1 MSRNTVGDT
10 RAEARGILRLA
21 QPRLRIALPGIL
33 VGILAAFCTVAL
45 LATSA
50 WLITKA
56 AEQPPILFLSMAVVG
71 VRAFALGRAF
81 FRYLERLFSHDAAF
95 RQLEVVRVEVLRRLI
110 PLAPGGLGRAKRG
123 SLLSALVSD
132 VDDLQNL
139 PLRVVQPI
147 VTSLGVAAVAVVG
160 VALLSPIAALGLAV
174 CLVLAF
180 AVSAFWVT
188 RYAARAER
196 SIAPRRAAV
205 LDALLDYLNNLDV
218 LTAYGADAAARA
230 RIERADAD
238 LTQAVVRRAG
248 GAGIAAAT
256 LSLFSGLAV
265 VVAVVA
271 GIPAFGAGTL
281 SAPELAVIALVPLAV
296 FEIVAMVPVAVGVF
310 RQVRSSAAR
319 IAEVVPATVPAG
331 IPVDDP
337 DAGVSGGGRAGDGGD
352 GGYAGGE
359 SDEGRD
365 RGGRAM
371 SGVPRIQLSDLSVR
385 WPGRAEPA
393 VRGVT
398 VTLEPGDRLLVEGES
413 GSGKTSLAQALVR
426 FVDVDGV
433 YLIDGVPAQR
443 MPQDE
448 VRRLVGLSEQTPY
461 LFDETIRQ
469 NLLFAKDDADDADL
483 LDVLRRVGLDS
494 WVAARGGLD
503 ARVGERGSLVS
514 GGQAQRI
521 ALARALLHDFPVLVL
536 DEPTA
541 NVEADL
547 ADTLVRDLV
556 AAAGDR
562 RTVILISHTDVPAGL
577 FSRRLTVS
585 TDGDARLTDARRP

>member
-1 MSRNTVGDT
+1 MSRNTSGDA

-21 QPRLRIALPGIL
+21 QPRLRVALPGIL

-147 VTSLGVAAVAVVG
+147 VTSLGVAVVAVVG
-160 VALLSPIAALGLAV
+160 VAFLSPVAAVGLAV

-218 LTAYGADAAARA
+218 LTAYGADASARA

-265 VVAVVA
+265 VIAVIA
-271 GIPAFGAGTL
+271 GIPAFGAGHL

-337 DAGVSGGGRAGDGGD
+337 AARVGG
-352 GGYAGGE
+352 
-359 SDEGRD
+359 D
-365 RGGRAM
+365 RGGVDVGSTADRRGEDVA
-371 SGVPRIQLSDLSVR
+371 SSVPRIQLTDLSVR
-385 WPGRAEPA
+385 WPGRADAA

-413 GSGKTSLAQALVR
+413 GAGKTSLAHALVR
-426 FVDVDGV
+426 FVDIDGE

-448 VRRLVGLSEQTPY
+448 VRRIVGLSEQTPY

-469 NLLFAKDDADDADL
+469 NLLFAKDDADDAQL

-547 ADTLVRDLV
+547 ADALMRDLV

-577 FSRRLTVS
+577 FSRRLTLRP
-585 TDGDARLTDARRP
+585 DGDARLSESPRP

>member
-1 MSRNTVGDT
+1 MSRNTAGDT

-21 QPRLRIALPGIL
+21 QPQLRVALPGIL

-95 RQLEVVRVEVLRRLI
+95 RQLEAVRVEVLRRLI

-147 VTSLGVAAVAVVG
+147 VTSLGVAVVAVVG
-160 VALLSPIAALGLAV
+160 VAFLSPVAALGLAV

-218 LTAYGADAAARA
+218 LTAYGADAAARV

-265 VVAVVA
+265 VIAVIA

-319 IAEVVPATVPAG
+319 IAEVVPATVPDG
-331 IPVDDP
+331 IPVDDA
-337 DAGVSGGGRAGDGGD
+337 DAVGYLSRVDLGSVERGERA
-352 GGYAGGE
+352 A
-359 SDEGRD
+359 
-365 RGGRAM
+365 
-371 SGVPRIQLSDLSVR
+371 SGVPRIQLTGLTVR
-385 WPGRAEPA
+385 WPGRADAA

-398 VTLEPGDRLLVEGES
+398 VTIEPGDRLLVEGES
-413 GSGKTSLAQALVR
+413 GAGKTSLAQALVR
-426 FVDVDGV
+426 FVDVDGD

-448 VRRLVGLSEQTPY
+448 VRRIVGLSEQTPY

-469 NLLFAKDDADDADL
+469 NLLFAKDDADDAQL

-547 ADTLVRDLV
+547 ADALVRDLV

-577 FSRRLTVS
+577 FSRRLTLRP
-585 TDGDARLTDARRP
+585 DGDARLSESPRP

>member
-21 QPRLRIALPGIL
+21 QPRLRVALPGIL

-56 AEQPPILFLSMAVVG
+56 AEQPPILFLSIAVVG

-95 RQLEVVRVEVLRRLI
+95 RQLEIVRVEVLRRLI

-147 VTSLGVAAVAVVG
+147 VTSLGVAVVAVVG
-160 VALLSPIAALGLAV
+160 VALLSPVAAVGLAV

-265 VVAVVA
+265 VVAVIA

-337 DAGVSGGGRAGDGGD
+337 AVVNGQRASTG
-352 GGYAGGE
+352 
-359 SDEGRD
+359 
-365 RGGRAM
+365 M
-371 SGVPRIQLSDLSVR
+371 PRIELSDLSVR
-385 WPGRAEPA
+385 WPGRVETA

-413 GSGKTSLAQALVR
+413 GAGKTSLAQALVR
-426 FVDVDGV
+426 FVDIDGG
-433 YLIDGVPAQR
+433 YLIDGVPAER

-448 VRRLVGLSEQTPY
+448 VRRIVGLSEQTPY

-469 NLLFAKDDADDADL
+469 NLLFAKDDADDAQL

-494 WVAARGGLD
+494 WVAGRDGLD

-547 ADTLVRDLV
+547 ADALVRDLV
-556 AAAGDR
+556 AAAGNQ

-577 FSRRLTVS
+577 FSRRLTLRP
-585 TDGDARLTDARRP
+585 DGDARLSEAQRP

>member
-1 MSRNTVGDT
+1 MSRNTAGDT

-21 QPRLRIALPGIL
+21 QPRLRVALPGIL

-81 FRYLERLFSHDAAF
+81 FRYLERLVSHDAAF
-95 RQLEVVRVEVLRRLI
+95 RQLEAVRVEVLRRLI

-147 VTSLGVAAVAVVG
+147 VTSLGVAVVAVVG
-160 VALLSPIAALGLAV
+160 VAFLSPVAALGLAV

-218 LTAYGADAAARA
+218 LTAYGADTEARA

-265 VVAVVA
+265 VIAVIA

-337 DAGVSGGGRAGDGGD
+337 AARVGG
-352 GGYAGGE
+352 
-359 SDEGRD
+359 D
-365 RGGRAM
+365 RGGVDVGSTADRRGEDVA
-371 SGVPRIQLSDLSVR
+371 SSVPRIQLTDLSVR
-385 WPGRAEPA
+385 WPGRADAA

-413 GSGKTSLAQALVR
+413 GAGKTSLAQALVR
-426 FVDVDGV
+426 FVDVYGD

-448 VRRLVGLSEQTPY
+448 VRRIVGLSEQTPY

-469 NLLFAKDDADDADL
+469 NLLFAKDDADDAQL

-547 ADTLVRDLV
+547 ADALVRDLV

-577 FSRRLTVS
+577 FSRRLTLRP
-585 TDGDARLTDARRP
+585 DGDARLSESPRP

>member
-1 MSRNTVGDT
+1 MSRTTVGDT

-21 QPRLRIALPGIL
+21 QPRLRVALPGIL

-95 RQLEVVRVEVLRRLI
+95 RQLEIVRVEVLRRLI

-147 VTSLGVAAVAVVG
+147 VTSLGVAVVAVVG
-160 VALLSPIAALGLAV
+160 VAFLSPVAAVGLAV

-265 VVAVVA
+265 VIAVIA

-337 DAGVSGGGRAGDGGD
+337 AVVSGQRA
-352 GGYAGGE
+352 
-359 SDEGRD
+359 ST
-365 RGGRAM
+365 
-371 SGVPRIQLSDLSVR
+371 GVPRIELSDLSVR
-385 WPGRAEPA
+385 WPGRVETA

-413 GSGKTSLAQALVR
+413 GAGKTSLAQALVR
-426 FVDVDGV
+426 FVDIDGG
-433 YLIDGVPAQR
+433 YLIDGVPAER

-448 VRRLVGLSEQTPY
+448 VRRIVGLSEQTPY

-469 NLLFAKDDADDADL
+469 NLLFAKDDADDAQL

-494 WVAARGGLD
+494 WVAGRGGLD

-556 AAAGDR
+556 AAAGNQ

-577 FSRRLTVS
+577 FSRRLTLRP
-585 TDGDARLTDARRP
+585 DGDARLSEAQRP

>member
-1 MSRNTVGDT
+1 MSRNMVGDT

-21 QPRLRIALPGIL
+21 QPRLRVALPGIL

-95 RQLEVVRVEVLRRLI
+95 RQLEIVRVEVLRRLI

-147 VTSLGVAAVAVVG
+147 VTSLGVAVVAVVG
-160 VALLSPIAALGLAV
+160 VAFLSPVAAVGLAA

-180 AVSAFWVT
+180 TVSAFWVT

-265 VVAVVA
+265 VVAVIA

-337 DAGVSGGGRAGDGGD
+337 AVVSGQRA
-352 GGYAGGE
+352 
-359 SDEGRD
+359 ST
-365 RGGRAM
+365 
-371 SGVPRIQLSDLSVR
+371 GVPRIELSDLRVR
-385 WPGRAEPA
+385 WPGRVETA

-413 GSGKTSLAQALVR
+413 GAGKTSLAQALVR
-426 FVDVDGV
+426 FVDIDGG
-433 YLIDGVPAQR
+433 YLIDGVPAER

-448 VRRLVGLSEQTPY
+448 VRRIVGLSEQTPY

-469 NLLFAKDDADDADL
+469 NLLFAKDDADDAQL

-494 WVAARGGLD
+494 WVAGRGGLD

-547 ADTLVRDLV
+547 ADALVRDLV
-556 AAAGDR
+556 AAAGNQ

-577 FSRRLTVS
+577 FGRRLTLRP
-585 TDGDARLTDARRP
+585 DGDARLSEAQRP

>member
-1 MSRNTVGDT
+1 MSRNTVGDA

-21 QPRLRIALPGIL
+21 QPRLRVALPGIL

-147 VTSLGVAAVAVVG
+147 VTSLGVAVVAVVG
-160 VALLSPIAALGLAV
+160 VAFLSPVAALGLAV

-180 AVSAFWVT
+180 AVSALWVT

-218 LTAYGADAAARA
+218 LTAYGADAAARR

-265 VVAVVA
+265 VVAVIA
-271 GIPAFGAGTL
+271 GIPAFGAGNL

-337 DAGVSGGGRAGDGGD
+337 AASVDGDRGVGVAAGAGGRR
-352 GGYAGGE
+352 GE
-359 SDEGRD
+359 DAAS
-365 RGGRAM
+365 
-371 SGVPRIQLSDLSVR
+371 SVPRIQLTDLSVR
-385 WPGRAEPA
+385 WPGRTDRA

-413 GSGKTSLAQALVR
+413 GAGKTSLAQALVR
-426 FVDVDGV
+426 FVDVDGG

-448 VRRLVGLSEQTPY
+448 VRRIVGLSEQTPY

-469 NLLFAKDDADDADL
+469 NLLFAKDDADDAQL

-547 ADTLVRDLV
+547 ADALVRDLV

-577 FSRRLTVS
+577 FSRRLTLRS
-585 TDGDARLTDARRP
+585 DGDAQLSDARRP

>member
-1 MSRNTVGDT
+1 MSRNMVGDT

-21 QPRLRIALPGIL
+21 QPRLRVALPGIL

-95 RQLEVVRVEVLRRLI
+95 RQLEIVRVEVLRRLI

-147 VTSLGVAAVAVVG
+147 VTSLGVALVAVVG
-160 VALLSPIAALGLAV
+160 VAFLSPVAAVGLAV

-265 VVAVVA
+265 VVAVIA
-271 GIPAFGAGTL
+271 GIPAFGARDL
-281 SAPELAVIALVPLAV
+281 SAPELAVVALVPLAV

-331 IPVDDP
+331 IPVDGP
-337 DAGVSGGGRAGDGGD
+337 VALVDG
-352 GGYAGGE
+352 
-359 SDEGRD
+359 D
-365 RGGRAM
+365 RGVVDVGSPVDRRGEDAA
-371 SGVPRIQLSDLSVR
+371 SSVPRIQLTDLSVR
-385 WPGRAEPA
+385 WPGRTDRA

-413 GSGKTSLAQALVR
+413 GAGKTSLAQALVR
-426 FVDVDGV
+426 FVDVDGA

-448 VRRLVGLSEQTPY
+448 VRRIVGLSEQTPY

-469 NLLFAKDDADDADL
+469 NLLFAKDDADDAQL

-547 ADTLVRDLV
+547 ADALVRDLV

-577 FSRRLTVS
+577 FSRRLTLRS
-585 TDGDARLTDARRP
+585 DGDARLSDAQRP

>member
-1 MSRNTVGDT
+1 MSRNTVGDA

-21 QPRLRIALPGIL
+21 QPRLRVALPGIL

-147 VTSLGVAAVAVVG
+147 GTSLGVAVVAVVG
-160 VALLSPIAALGLAV
+160 VAFLSPVAAVGLAV

-218 LTAYGADAAARA
+218 LTAYGADASARA

-265 VVAVVA
+265 VIAVIA
-271 GIPAFGAGTL
+271 GIPAFGAGNL

-337 DAGVSGGGRAGDGGD
+337 AARGDGDGVGGVAGIAGVEGHDAGRR
-352 GGYAGGE
+352 GE
-359 SDEGRD
+359 G
-365 RGGRAM
+365 AA
-371 SGVPRIQLSDLSVR
+371 SGVPRIQLTGLSVR
-385 WPGRAEPA
+385 WPGRTDAA

-413 GSGKTSLAQALVR
+413 GAGKTSLAQALVR
-426 FVDVDGV
+426 FVDVDGD

-448 VRRLVGLSEQTPY
+448 VRRIVGLSEQTPY

-469 NLLFAKDDADDADL
+469 NLLFAKDDADDAQL

-547 ADTLVRDLV
+547 ADALVRDLV

-577 FSRRLTVS
+577 FSRRLTLRP
-585 TDGDARLTDARRP
+585 DGDARLSESPRP

>member
-1 MSRNTVGDT
+1 MSRNTVGDA

-21 QPRLRIALPGIL
+21 QPRLRVALPGIL

-147 VTSLGVAAVAVVG
+147 VTSLGVAVVAVVG
-160 VALLSPIAALGLAV
+160 VAFLSPVAALGLAV

-180 AVSAFWVT
+180 AVSALWVT

-218 LTAYGADAAARA
+218 LTAYGADAAARR

-265 VVAVVA
+265 VVAVIA
-271 GIPAFGAGTL
+271 GIPAFGAGNL

-296 FEIVAMVPVAVGVF
+296 FEIVAMVPVAVAVF

-337 DAGVSGGGRAGDGGD
+337 AASVDGDRGVGVAAGAGGRR
-352 GGYAGGE
+352 GE
-359 SDEGRD
+359 DAAS
-365 RGGRAM
+365 
-371 SGVPRIQLSDLSVR
+371 SVPRIQLTDLSVR
-385 WPGRAEPA
+385 WPGRTDRA

-413 GSGKTSLAQALVR
+413 GAGKTSLAQALVR
-426 FVDVDGV
+426 FVDVDGG
-433 YLIDGVPAQR
+433 YLIYGVPAQR

-448 VRRLVGLSEQTPY
+448 VRRIVGLSEQTPY

-469 NLLFAKDDADDADL
+469 NLLFAKDDADDAQL

-494 WVAARGGLD
+494 WVAARGGLG

-547 ADTLVRDLV
+547 ADALVRDLV

-577 FSRRLTVS
+577 FSRRLTLRS
-585 TDGDARLTDARRP
+585 DGDARLSDARRP

>member
-21 QPRLRIALPGIL
+21 QPRLRVALPGIL

-95 RQLEVVRVEVLRRLI
+95 RQLEIVRVEVLRRLI

-147 VTSLGVAAVAVVG
+147 VTSLGVAVVAVVG
-160 VALLSPIAALGLAV
+160 VAFLSPVAAVGLAV

-265 VVAVVA
+265 VVAVIA

-337 DAGVSGGGRAGDGGD
+337 AVVSGQRA
-352 GGYAGGE
+352 
-359 SDEGRD
+359 ST
-365 RGGRAM
+365 
-371 SGVPRIQLSDLSVR
+371 GVPRIELSDLSVR
-385 WPGRAEPA
+385 WPGRVETA

-413 GSGKTSLAQALVR
+413 GAGKTSLAQALVR
-426 FVDVDGV
+426 FVDIDGG
-433 YLIDGVPAQR
+433 YLIDGVPAER

-448 VRRLVGLSEQTPY
+448 VRRIVGLSEQTPY

-469 NLLFAKDDADDADL
+469 NLLFAKDDADDAQL

-494 WVAARGGLD
+494 WVAGRGGLD

-556 AAAGDR
+556 AAAGNQ

-577 FSRRLTVS
+577 FSRRLTLRP
-585 TDGDARLTDARRP
+585 DGDARLSEAQRP

>member
-1 MSRNTVGDT
+1 MSRNAVGDK

-21 QPRLRIALPGIL
+21 QPRLRVALPGIL

-147 VTSLGVAAVAVVG
+147 VTSLGVAIVAVVG
-160 VALLSPIAALGLAV
+160 VALLSPVAALGLAV

-218 LTAYGADAAARA
+218 LTAYGADVAARA

-265 VVAVVA
+265 VIAVVA

-281 SAPELAVIALVPLAV
+281 SAPELAVVALVPLAV

-331 IPVDDP
+331 IPLDGP
-337 DAGVSGGGRAGDGGD
+337 DAGGDLAGVERGERA
-352 GGYAGGE
+352 
-359 SDEGRD
+359 ST
-365 RGGRAM
+365 
-371 SGVPRIQLSDLSVR
+371 GVPRIELSDLGVQ
-385 WPGRAEPA
+385 WPGRTEPA

-413 GSGKTSLAQALVR
+413 GAGKTSLAQALVR
-426 FVDVDGV
+426 FVDIDGG

-443 MPQDE
+443 MLQDE
-448 VRRLVGLSEQTPY
+448 VRRIVGLSEQTPY

-469 NLLFAKDDADDADL
+469 NLLFAKDDADDAQL

-494 WVAARGGLD
+494 WVTARGGLD

-556 AAAGDR
+556 AAAGHR
-562 RTVILISHTDVPAGL
+562 RTVILISHTDVPTGL
-577 FSRRLTVS
+577 FERRLTLRP
-585 TDGDARLTDARRP
+585 DGDARLSEAPRP

>member
-1 MSRNTVGDT
+1 MSGTTPGGA

-21 QPRLRIALPGIL
+21 QPRLRVALPGIL
-33 VGILAAFCTVAL
+33 FGILAAFCTVAL
-45 LATSA
+45 LASSA

-147 VTSLGVAAVAVVG
+147 VTSLGVAVVAVVG
-160 VALLSPIAALGLAV
+160 VAFLSPAAALGLAV

-180 AVSAFWVT
+180 AVSALWVT

-218 LTAYGADAAARA
+218 LTAYGADANARA

-238 LTQAVVRRAG
+238 LTRAVVRRAG

-265 VVAVVA
+265 VVAVIA
-271 GIPAFGAGTL
+271 GVPAFGAGTL
-281 SAPELAVIALVPLAV
+281 SGPGLAVIALVPLAV

-319 IAEVVPATVPAG
+319 IADVVPATVPAG
-331 IPVDDP
+331 IPVDGP
-337 DAGVSGGGRAGDGGD
+337 DVRI
-352 GGYAGGE
+352 GGE
-359 SDEGRD
+359 RV
-365 RGGRAM
+365 A
-371 SGVPRIQLSDLSVR
+371 SGVPRIQLSGLSVR
-385 WPGRAEPA
+385 WPGHEESA

-413 GSGKTSLAQALVR
+413 GAGKTSLAQALVR
-426 FVDVDGV
+426 FVEADGD
-433 YLIDGVPAQR
+433 YLIDGVPAER

-448 VRRLVGLSEQTPY
+448 VRRIVGLSEQTPY

-469 NLLFAKDDADDADL
+469 NLLFAKDDADDAEL
-483 LDVLRRVGLDS
+483 LEVLRRVGLDS

-547 ADTLVRDLV
+547 ADALVRDLV
-556 AAAGDR
+556 EAAGDR

-577 FSRRLTVS
+577 FARRLTLRP
-585 TDGDARLTDARRP
+585 DGDARLTDARRP

>member
-1 MSRNTVGDT
+1 MSRNTASGART
-10 RAEARGILRLA
+10 EARGILRLA
-21 QPRLRIALPGIL
+21 QPRLRVALPGIL

-147 VTSLGVAAVAVVG
+147 VTSLGVAVVAVVG
-160 VALLSPIAALGLAV
+160 VAFLSPVAAAGLAA

-180 AVSAFWVT
+180 AVSVFWVT

-319 IAEVVPATVPAG
+319 IAEVVPETVPDG

-337 DAGVSGGGRAGDGGD
+337 DAGGGGTQVE
-352 GGYAGGE
+352 GGE
-359 SDEGRD
+359 
-365 RGGRAM
+365 RAT
-371 SGVPRIQLSDLSVR
+371 SSVPRIQLSGLSVH
-385 WPGRAEPA
+385 WPGRTDAA

-413 GSGKTSLAQALVR
+413 GAGKTSLAQALVR
-426 FVDVDGV
+426 FVDVDGD

-448 VRRLVGLSEQTPY
+448 VRRIVGLSEQTPY

-469 NLLFAKDDADDADL
+469 NLLFAKDDADDAQL

-547 ADTLVRDLV
+547 ADALVRDLV
-556 AAAGDR
+556 VAAGDR

-577 FSRRLTVS
+577 FRRRLTLRP
-585 TDGDARLTDARRP
+585 DGDARLTEAQRP

>member
-1 MSRNTVGDT
+1 MSRNTVGDA

-21 QPRLRIALPGIL
+21 QPRLRVALPGIL

-147 VTSLGVAAVAVVG
+147 VTSLGVAVIAVVG
-160 VALLSPIAALGLAV
+160 VAFLSPIAAVGLAV

-265 VVAVVA
+265 VVAVIA
-271 GIPAFGAGTL
+271 GIPAFGAGNL
-281 SAPELAVIALVPLAV
+281 SAPELAVVALVPLAV

-337 DAGVSGGGRAGDGGD
+337 AALVDG
-352 GGYAGGE
+352 
-359 SDEGRD
+359 D
-365 RGGRAM
+365 RGVVDVGSPVDRRGEDAA
-371 SGVPRIQLSDLSVR
+371 SSVPRIQLTDLSVR
-385 WPGRAEPA
+385 WPGRTDRA

-413 GSGKTSLAQALVR
+413 GAGKTSLAQALVR
-426 FVDVDGV
+426 FVDVDGA

-448 VRRLVGLSEQTPY
+448 VRRIVGLSEQTPY

-469 NLLFAKDDADDADL
+469 NLLFAKYDADDAQL

-547 ADTLVRDLV
+547 ADALVRDLV

-577 FSRRLTVS
+577 FSRRLTLRS
-585 TDGDARLTDARRP
+585 DGDARLSDAQRP

>member
-1 MSRNTVGDT
+1 MSRNMVGDT

-21 QPRLRIALPGIL
+21 QPRLRVALPGIL

-95 RQLEVVRVEVLRRLI
+95 RQLEIVRVEVLRRLI

-147 VTSLGVAAVAVVG
+147 VTSLGVAVVAVVG
-160 VALLSPIAALGLAV
+160 VAFLSPVAAVGLAV

-265 VVAVVA
+265 VIAVIA

-319 IAEVVPATVPAG
+319 ITEVVPATVPAG

-337 DAGVSGGGRAGDGGD
+337 AVVSGQRA
-352 GGYAGGE
+352 
-359 SDEGRD
+359 ST
-365 RGGRAM
+365 
-371 SGVPRIQLSDLSVR
+371 GVPRIELSDLSVR
-385 WPGRAEPA
+385 WPGRSETA

-413 GSGKTSLAQALVR
+413 GAGKTSLAQALVR
-426 FVDVDGV
+426 FVDIDGG
-433 YLIDGVPAQR
+433 YLIDGMPAER

-448 VRRLVGLSEQTPY
+448 VRRIVGLSEQTPY

-469 NLLFAKDDADDADL
+469 NLLFAKDDADDAQL

-494 WVAARGGLD
+494 WVAGRGGLD

-556 AAAGDR
+556 AAAGNQ

-577 FSRRLTVS
+577 FSRRLTLQP
-585 TDGDARLTDARRP
+585 DGDARLSEAQRP